1 MNEMLFE
8 AARCIAM
15 REYGAAAK
23 KLACAASATDSGLF
37 VIAIALCGVADEMKV
52 ARIQEKRGREQTT
65 TDAREGRG

>member
-52 ARIQEKRGREQTT
+52 ARQEKRGREQTT